1 MFNLKKDVDFIL
13 ELRPYTQ
20 KELAHLLH
28 TADNQGIKRKLDNY
42 KISYTAA
49 GRGSKATFCIQE
61 IPDAFKVLCIIEL
74 DIPAQS
80 DFNLLRN
87 FFYYFFNDDNFR
99 VLPVAEMAD
108 RMTSEGKSISRQTIE
123 KWLKFLEGKNL
134 ISRTNTE
141 YTYYK
146 SKIVNNERILTEITK
161 EEHADAWQKY
171 WKDINDGNSQRQA
184 FHKMYSSID
193 GKPFRVPVP
202 ENNAIYTDL
211 IASLSELAADSFEK
225 EYGCP

>member
-1 MFNLKKDVDFIL
+1 VIIIL
-13 ELRPYTQ
+13 ELRTYSRD
-20 KELAHLLH
+20 ELAQLLH
-28 TADNQGIKRKLDNY
+28 TSDNQGIKRKLDNY
-42 KISYTAA
+42 NISYTAA
-49 GRGSKATFCIQE
+49 GRGSNATFSIKN
-61 IPDAFKVLCIIEL
+61 IPDKLKVFCITEL

-80 DFNLLRN
+80 DFKLLRN
-87 FFYYFFNDDNFR
+87 FFFYFFNDDSFR
-99 VLPVAEMAD
+99 ILPVAEMAD
-108 RMTSEGKSISRQTIE
+108 RMSSEGKCISRQTIE
-123 KWLKFLEGKNL
+123 KWLKFLEAKNL

-161 EEHADAWQKY
+161 EEHADVWQKY
-171 WKDINDGNSQRQA
+171 WKDINDGNSHGQA

-211 IASLSELAADSFEK
+211 ITTLSELAADSFEK
-225 EYGCP
+225 EYGCH